1 MFAPVFTLKLNQKIF
16 PRLVTVGKYDGKHP
30 SLTAAT
36 TGNKVFLHSPHRRTS
51 PSPNTT
57 GGRLASS
64 NTASDIN
71 LLTIG
76 QHITSLTSG
85 QLDPSVDGDV
95 LLVGSQT
102 NLLAYNVERNSDLF
116 YKELPD
122 GANAILVG
130 KLSNSADP
138 LAFVGGN
145 CSIQGIDCK
154 GQDRFWTVTGDN
166 VTALT
171 LCDFNRDGNTELIAG
186 SEDYDIRVFCND
198 VLVDEFSE
206 ADVVTSLCAVRDDQF
221 SYALASGIVGMYKG
235 TERVWRV
242 KSKNQPICMHSFDI
256 NNDGVP
262 ELIVGWSSGKLD
274 IRNSQTGEVIFKDT
288 FSSHIAGIVQ
298 ADYRM
303 DGKEELICSVDGE
316 VKGYLPEALQTAAKP
331 ADVAM
336 DNEKLKELNQRKQTL
351 LLELKNFE
359 VNEKV
364 AKSAD
369 PFAEMSGSGPMGI
382 IPAATVLKTE
392 FSAVTPDPRTKLSP
406 HIELSVQTSK
416 GTVIR
421 CLAVF
426 AEGLFDQE
434 SHVVH
439 PPLNKVTNEIKL
451 PLYPDKDISTDLSIK
466 AYVGQPNR
474 CAYGQAT
481 PYHHAGIL
489 ISDSVT
495 PDHCV
500 DIGDNLKRMVWALV
514 HVTLQT
520 DDMDLAGDIIQSMA
534 SFLHIEDLQSSADFP
549 KQMEDLR
556 GILAKVGGY
565 QSARQRLSAEMA
577 DNSGII
583 KNLIIRAEDAR
594 MMNDISNMKKA
605 YVQLHDLNSDLITG
619 YKIRSNNHLELLDCL
634 KIINQAIQKAGNLRV
649 GKPKTLVVAACREA
663 LKASNFATYDKMDNF
678 VVESD
683 RVTYDEKA
691 GTLLADYDYNTA
703 SVQPTSSGKLRVR
716 PTTKRLT
723 FKTECKLP
731 RLGCM
736 MVGWGGNNGSTV
748 TAAILAN
755 KLNIS
760 WRTKE
765 GKHSA
770 NYFGS
775 VTQCST
781 TSLGIGADGK
791 DVYIPLKD
799 ILPMVNP
806 NDIELDGW
814 DISSVNLA
822 DACERA
828 MVLDVQI
835 QDQLKSYLQ
844 PLKPRASIYC
854 PDFIAANQSD
864 RADNVLKGTKWEM
877 MEQIRADIRD
887 FKATRKLDKVIV
899 LWTANTER
907 YCEVL
912 EGVHD
917 SADNLL
923 EAIRREHEEVSPST
937 IFAVATTSI
946 VSYNHLGNNDGK
958 NLSAPQQFRSKE
970 ISKSNVVDDMVE
982 SNHTL
987 YSPGEKP
994 DHVVVIKYVP
1004 YVGDSKV
1011 PWTSTPL
1018 RSSWEVTTLL
1028 SFTILAKTLFWPRQS
1043 SLTSS
1048 SLLSYAR
1055 GYSYLLKAPMVP
1067 PGTPVVNALF
1077 RQRACIENI
1086 FREMV
1091 GVVQRH
1097 AVVQALANHACPL
1110 CQNVFEVAFAV
1121 TDGHETAHHL
1131 SRTWV
1136 PCSRRRSQV
1145 CLGLGLAFVAD
1156 SEALTGTGH
1165 ETLPRSGVATVVGG
1179 RASNPFCPLR
1189 RRYVRRHCAC
1199 CNMDIKSGDY
1209 EGHEC
1214 VPSLTPEEER
1224 QAAELLK
1231 RAISTSPDKGVVQLA
1246 TGGAPMAFMQV
1257 TKAKQKTTATC
1268 SRTSCSEMQRIRSS
1282 VSGEAS
1288 ALIQTEVLTFS
1299 DEERQCLLASYCKHL
1314 IIH

>member
-303 DGKEELICSVDGE
+303 DGKEELICCSVDGE

-474 CAYGQAT
+474 RQPKEDGLGTCACNFIAVLVMSGIVVCMHLHVFEAARVLPKFSLYIPSSLTADPKPLGAVT
-481 PYHHAGIL
+481 FNINDRLDRILAWANENFLYHPGTDAVTTTYLHACYLSLRTNTLL
-489 ISDSVT
+489 IVKAEPSQN
-495 PDHCV
+495 
-500 DIGDNLKRMVWALV
+500 GK
-514 HVTLQT
+514 VTLQT

-663 LKASNFATYDKMDNF
+663 LKASN
-678 VVESD
+678 VEQLIK
-683 RVTYDEKA
+683 VM
-691 GTLLADYDYNTA
+691 
-703 SVQPTSSGKLRVR
+703 
-716 PTTKRLT
+716 
-723 FKTECKLP
+723 KT
-731 RLGCM
+731 
-736 MVGWGGNNGSTV
+736 
-748 TAAILAN
+748 
-755 KLNIS
+755 
-760 WRTKE
+760 
-765 GKHSA
+765 
-770 NYFGS
+770 
-775 VTQCST
+775 
-781 TSLGIGADGK
+781 
-791 DVYIPLKD
+791 
-799 ILPMVNP
+799 
-806 NDIELDGW
+806 
-814 DISSVNLA
+814 
-822 DACERA
+822 
-828 MVLDVQI
+828 
-835 QDQLKSYLQ
+835 
-844 PLKPRASIYC
+844 
-854 PDFIAANQSD
+854 
-864 RADNVLKGTKWEM
+864 
-877 MEQIRADIRD
+877 
-887 FKATRKLDKVIV
+887 
-899 LWTANTER
+899 
-907 YCEVL
+907 
-912 EGVHD
+912 
-917 SADNLL
+917 
-923 EAIRREHEEVSPST
+923 
-937 IFAVATTSI
+937 
-946 VSYNHLGNNDGK
+946 
-958 NLSAPQQFRSKE
+958 
-970 ISKSNVVDDMVE
+970 
-982 SNHTL
+982 
-987 YSPGEKP
+987 
-994 DHVVVIKYVP
+994 
-1004 YVGDSKV
+1004 
-1011 PWTSTPL
+1011 
-1018 RSSWEVTTLL
+1018 
-1028 SFTILAKTLFWPRQS
+1028 
-1043 SLTSS
+1043 
-1048 SLLSYAR
+1048 
-1055 GYSYLLKAPMVP
+1055 
-1067 PGTPVVNALF
+1067 
-1077 RQRACIENI
+1077 
-1086 FREMV
+1086 
-1091 GVVQRH
+1091 
-1097 AVVQALANHACPL
+1097 
-1110 CQNVFEVAFAV
+1110 
-1121 TDGHETAHHL
+1121 
-1131 SRTWV
+1131 
-1136 PCSRRRSQV
+1136 
-1145 CLGLGLAFVAD
+1145 
-1156 SEALTGTGH
+1156 
-1165 ETLPRSGVATVVGG
+1165 
-1179 RASNPFCPLR
+1179 
-1189 RRYVRRHCAC
+1189 
-1199 CNMDIKSGDY
+1199 
-1209 EGHEC
+1209 
-1214 VPSLTPEEER
+1214 
-1224 QAAELLK
+1224 
-1231 RAISTSPDKGVVQLA
+1231 
-1246 TGGAPMAFMQV
+1246 GAP
-1257 TKAKQKTTATC
+1257 
-1268 SRTSCSEMQRIRSS
+1268 
-1282 VSGEAS
+1282 
-1288 ALIQTEVLTFS
+1288 
-1299 DEERQCLLASYCKHL
+1299 
-1314 IIH
+1314 